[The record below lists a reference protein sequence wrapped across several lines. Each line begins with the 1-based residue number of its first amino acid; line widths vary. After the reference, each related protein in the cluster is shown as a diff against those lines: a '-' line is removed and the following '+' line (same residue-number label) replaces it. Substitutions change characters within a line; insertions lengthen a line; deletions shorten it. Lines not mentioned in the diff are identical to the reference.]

1 MTRPWRSPVG
11 GLFGEQ
17 AGVFEVHGAHLEGQ
31 LLVIYL
37 PPLGQLALLPV
48 ATARFAADI
57 PAIRMLPAWKGAGGI
72 PDGLGIWTHQEL
84 VAPALQLLSS
94 AAIQQFKL
102 FPSICN
108 PHNVSTPG
116 FMILVSTLLY
126 HSSILPST
134 TAPRKKGGF
143 IHKLDEAA
151 VSSLVYFV
159 FFCHQVCTTHAST
172 KDASWNNRRSGGMM
186 VKVISRPTSRM
197 VAQISHP
204 VHPSGTLSQSGS
216 RHPSAISST

>member
-1 MTRPWRSPVG
+1 MAKSQLAACSGNRPVCLKFM
-11 GLFGEQ
+11 GLD
-17 AGVFEVHGAHLEGQ
+17 LEGQ

-37 PPLGQLALLPV
+37 S
-48 ATARFAADI
+48 TAGAASPSPSGRRQVDAADI

-72 PDGLGIWTHQEL
+72 PDGLGIWPHQEL